1 MQDQSAAVFEREG
14 EAEGEVIASSRRHR
28 FEAYLDKVFDF
39 SSQSAA
45 LPDGRPYPYH
55 SGKKIFDAVFL
66 GAACQVSSIHRLET
80 ECQPGGVLS
89 KRIGPLSED
98 AISYALERSD
108 SHALFTLGCAV
119 ARQLKRNG
127 VVRSDWS
134 RGLVVAAVD
143 GIEICSSFVR
153 FCDHCM
159 ERKISHIVDGKLRE
173 DIQYYHR
180 ICAVTVVSSAFPIPV
195 GIRFQKNGEDEVTC
209 SLDLLRDLTEELG
222 NRFLDVLVADALYLQ
237 TPFVKAIEGLGL
249 DWVINLKENQPELL
263 AESQRVISTV
273 PAEKFVNHPELQLW
287 HAPEVYWPVADR
299 SIRVV
304 KTIRTRSAKRVRVQ
318 RDEQGEKRAE
328 KETVTDVGTNFHA
341 SNLEL
346 GSVPPLFIHQLGRS
360 RWIIDTTVFQTMTT
374 EAHLKRPS
382 VHQGCAKALIV
393 LMMIRVL
400 AYTLSLVF
408 FSRQVRSHFRNS
420 SFGFC
425 DLARK
430 LANWFV
436 VLQADSS

>member
-1 MQDQSAAVFEREG
+1 LQDQSASFFEK
-14 EAEGEVIASSRRHR
+14 EGEVIASSHRHR

-39 SSQSAA
+39 SSHVEA
-45 LPDGRPYPYH
+45 LPEGRRYPYH

-66 GAACQVSSIHRLET
+66 GAACQFPAVHRIET
-80 ECQPGGVLS
+80 ECRPGGVLS

-98 AISYALERSD
+98 AISYALERYD
-108 SHALFTLGCAV
+108 SHAVFTLGCTV
-119 ARQLKRNG
+119 AHRLKRNG
-127 VVRSDWS
+127 VFRSDWS

-159 ERKISHIVDGKLRE
+159 ERKVTHLVDGELRE

-180 ICAVTVVSSAFPIPV
+180 ICVVTVVSSTFPIPL

-222 NRFLDVLVADALYLQ
+222 SRFLDVLVADALYLQ
-237 TPFVKAIEGLGL
+237 TPFVKEIEGLDL

-273 PAEKFVNHPELQLW
+273 AAEEIVDHPELQLW
-287 HAPEVYWPVADR
+287 HAPEVYWPVGDR
-299 SIRVV
+299 TARVV
-304 KTIRTRSAKRVRVQ
+304 KTVRTQAEKRLRVQ
-318 RDEQGEKRAE
+318 RDEQGGKRAE
-328 KETVTDVGTNFHA
+328 KETITDTSTNFYA

-346 GSVPPLFIHQLGRS
+346 GSVPPVFIQQLGRG
-360 RWIIDTTVFQTMTT
+360 RWIIDTNVFQTMTT

-382 VHQGCAKALIV
+382 VHQGRAEGLIV
-393 LMMIRVL
+393 LTMIRVL
-400 AYTLSLVF
+400 AYTLTLVF
-408 FSRQVRSHFRNS
+408 FSRQVRSHFRNF

-425 DLARK
+425 DLAQK
-430 LANWFV
+430 LAYWFV